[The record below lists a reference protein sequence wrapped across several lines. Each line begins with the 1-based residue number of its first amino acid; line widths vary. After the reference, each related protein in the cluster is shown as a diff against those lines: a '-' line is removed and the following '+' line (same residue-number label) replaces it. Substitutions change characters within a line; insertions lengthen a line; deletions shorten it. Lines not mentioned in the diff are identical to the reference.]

1 MSGSSRR
8 RRVIRTV
15 IGLAAVLVLS
25 VAGAGAWFYHRLDTN
40 ISTFDA
46 GGVATERPP
55 APVPTAPGASV
66 PVNVLLL
73 GSDTRN
79 DGNSDLG
86 GGDEGVGHSDTAI
99 LLHVYADR
107 KHAVGVSIPRD
118 TLVTVPSCRL
128 PSGDWT
134 KPRTNQMFNE
144 AFTVGESP
152 KGNPA
157 CTQNTVESLTG
168 LRIDHTIVV
177 DFKGVA
183 AMTDAINGVEVCVPN
198 DVNSHDI
205 KLRKGLQKIA
215 GQPAVDYLRARY
227 GIGDNSDIGRMKRQ
241 QAFLSS
247 MIRKIQSQGFSLPT
261 LLPLADAATRSLTVD
276 EGLGTAMKL
285 VDFAQSLQQIKL
297 SDITF
302 VTTPWRF
309 SVVQKGRVDLVHPD
323 VDTLWRLLRE
333 DRTLDGQSTGLVP
346 EADTAGPTPAATD
359 GTATPAPAATP
370 LSPEQLATTV
380 TVVNGVGTDGLAGQG
395 SAAIRAQGFTNV
407 SLGATTGGRLRTE
420 IAYDPPYKAVAD
432 QLATLFP
439 GARTTVEPGSEGVT
453 VTLGR
458 DYRPVP
464 GGTGPGSRPVAGGTP
479 AAVGAATGAPVGA
492 PTGAPTGPPAAT
504 GPLPS
509 GVPSAIAENSR
520 NADADPCANLTFG

>member
-1 MSGSSRR
+1 MSSSSRR

-40 ISTFDA
+40 ITTFDA

-55 APVPTAPGASV
+55 APVPAAPGASV

-79 DGNSDLG
+79 DGNADLG

-118 TLVTVPSCRL
+118 ALVTIPSCRL

-134 KPRTNQMFNE
+134 RPRTGQMFNE
-144 AFTVGESP
+144 AFTIGESAQ
-152 KGNPA
+152 GNPA
-157 CTQNTVESLTG
+157 CTQNTVEALTG
-168 LRIDHTIVV
+168 LRMDHTIVV

-183 AMTDAINGVEVCVPN
+183 AMTEAINGVDVCVPN
-198 DVNSHDI
+198 DVNSHNI
-205 KLRKGLQKIA
+205 KLKKGPQKIS
-215 GQPAVDYLRARY
+215 GPPAVDYLRARY
-227 GIGDNSDIGRMKRQ
+227 GFGDNSDIGRMKRQ

-285 VDFAQSLQQIKL
+285 VDFAQSMQQIKL

-302 VTTPWRF
+302 VTAPWRF
-309 SVVQKGRVDLVHPD
+309 STVQSGRIDLVHPD

-333 DRTLDGQSTGLVP
+333 DRTLDGQTTGELTDPASPSTEPTASAPSPTAVP
-346 EADTAGPTPAATD
+346 PAAV
-359 GTATPAPAATP
+359 PLAAD
-370 LSPEQLATTV
+370 QLAAPV
-380 TVVNGVGTDGLAGQG
+380 TVVNGVGTDGLAGRG
-395 SAAIRAQGFTNV
+395 AAAIRAQGFQNV
-407 SLGATTGGRLRTE
+407 SLGQTTGGRLRTE
-420 IAYDPPYKAVAD
+420 IAYDPLFKAAAE
-432 QLATLFP
+432 QLAPLFP
-439 GARTTVEPGSEGVT
+439 GSRTVEEPGSEGVA

-458 DYRPVP
+458 DYRPADAVP
-464 GGTGPGSRPVAGGTP
+464 SP
-479 AAVGAATGAPVGA
+479 GAPGIPGA
-492 PTGAPTGPPAAT
+492 PFAAPTGP
-504 GPLPS
+504 LPTDI
-509 GVPSAIAENSR
+509 PSAIAQNSR
-520 NADADPCANLTFG
+520 NADTDPCANLTFG

>member
-1 MSGSSRR
+1 MSSSSRR

-40 ISTFDA
+40 ITTFDA

-55 APVPTAPGASV
+55 APVPTSPGASV

-79 DGNSDLG
+79 DGNADLG

-99 LLHVYADR
+99 LLHVYADH

-118 TLVTVPSCRL
+118 TLVTIPSCRL

-144 AFTVGESP
+144 AFTVGDSP
-152 KGNPA
+152 QGNPA
-157 CTQNTVESLTG
+157 CTQNTVEALTG

-183 AMTDAINGVEVCVPN
+183 AMTEAINGVDVCVPN
-198 DVNSHDI
+198 DVDSHDI
-205 KLRKGLQKIA
+205 KLKKGPQKIS

-227 GIGDNSDIGRMKRQ
+227 GFGDNSDIGRMKRQ

-285 VDFAQSLQQIKL
+285 VDFAQSLQQIEL

-302 VTTPWRF
+302 VTAPWRF
-309 SVVQKGRVDLVHPD
+309 STVQSGRIDLVHPD

-333 DRTLDGQSTGLVP
+333 DRTLDGQATGEVPATAST
-346 EADTAGPTPAATD
+346 APTTSEPSP
-359 GTATPAPAATP
+359 TATPLTA
-370 LSPEQLATTV
+370 EQLATPV
-380 TVVNGVGTDGLAGQG
+380 TVVNGVGTDGLAGRG
-395 SAAIRAQGFTNV
+395 SAAIRAQGFQNV
-407 SLGATTGGRLRTE
+407 SLGQTTGGRLRTE
-420 IAYDPPYKAVAD
+420 IAYDPLFAAVAE
-432 QLATLFP
+432 QLAPLFP
-439 GARTTVEPGSEGVT
+439 GARTTEEPGSEGIV

-458 DYRPVP
+458 DYHPAP
-464 GGTGPGSRPVAGGTP
+464 ATPTAGPSTVLPD
-479 AAVGAATGAPVGA
+479 
-492 PTGAPTGPPAAT
+492 
-504 GPLPS
+504 GPLPT
-509 GVPSAIAENSR
+509 GVPSAIAQNSR
-520 NADADPCANLTFG
+520 TADDDPCSNLT